1 MAYVKQ
7 NFVDNETVLSAEHLE
22 HIEDGIA
29 RNADALENGYIDYSD
44 GDNEITTTWVV
55 GGINVSN
62 GSNADMAN
70 RLRSNYIPV
79 DKGLIVSV
87 LGNNVEFC
95 PVYYNSS
102 KQFVSSPSEYQTTD
116 LRIGMGEET
125 IAFVRLM
132 IRNKTATNANLEVS
146 YGDNI
151 GLTQNAK
158 VKVFYTPEETEEV
171 ISEVM
176 QTATI
181 EEETNEVTATWVVG
195 AIDTSK
201 GIDNNTMN
209 TRLRCGY
216 ISTANGLN
224 VVVLGNN
231 AEFCPVY
238 FDKNKQFISSP
249 GAYQTTALQV
259 APNTNTAFVRL
270 MIRNKAATNAVLTA
284 DYGNNIGLTTVNPVK
299 IAKKIC
305 YPADL
310 SGKKIVFLGDSIP
323 HGQSYAGNIP
333 IPYPQVV
340 ANNLGMKLV
349 NYGIGGSTIAQQ
361 TNYGGAFQSKTE
373 FDWANKD
380 TSKYYQVINGQ
391 SYTTYAYSG
400 GAWVTSDVSL
410 RTPISARYSFMDD
423 DAEIVCVHCTTNDF
437 QYNWTD
443 LGTFDDTG
451 VNTYYGALHTLIKGL
466 MEKYEGK
473 TIFFITPLKRAQDPY
488 TTPTSVN
495 GKGKTLKEYRD
506 ILMEVCA
513 YYGIPVIDAWGAS
526 GLNPYLAFQADMFD
540 SVLTHPLQNGHK
552 LLGDMVASQILSIK
566 RFATT

>member
-1 MAYVKQ
+1 M
-7 NFVDNETVLSAEHLE
+7 DLLTLT
-22 HIEDGIA
+22 IA
-29 RNADALENGYIDYSD
+29 RKYTDERVARNTDALETGIIDYGD
-44 GDNEITTTWVV
+44 GVNEISTTWVV
-55 GGINVSN
+55 GGINTSN
-62 GSNADMAN
+62 GGNANMTT
-70 RLRSNYIPV
+70 RLRSDYIPT
-79 DKGLIVSV
+79 DNGLIASV
-87 LGNNVEFC
+87 LGGNAEFC
-95 PVYYNSS
+95 PVYYNAS
-102 KQFVSSPSEYQTTD
+102 KQFISSPNAYQTAD
-116 LRIGMGEET
+116 LQIGMGEES
-125 IAFVRLM
+125 IAYVRLM
-132 IRNKTATNANLEVS
+132 IRNRTAANANLEVS

-151 GLTQNAK
+151 SLTKNAK
-158 VKVFYTPEETEEV
+158 VKVFYTPEETEEA
-171 ISEVM
+171 IAEIM
-176 QTATI
+176 QAGTF

-195 AIDTSK
+195 AIDTNK

-270 MIRNKAATNAVLTA
+270 MIRNKSATNSALTA
-284 DYGNNIGLTTVNPVK
+284 DYGNNIGLSTVNAVK
-299 IAKKIC
+299 TVKKIY

-373 FDWANKD
+373 FDYASKD
-380 TSKYYQVINGQ
+380 TSKIYQVISGQ
-391 SYTTYAYSG
+391 SYTSYKYSN
-400 GAWVTSDVSL
+400 GAWVTDTGSY
-410 RTPISARYSFMDD
+410 RTPITARYSFMDD

-443 LGTFDDTG
+443 LGTFEDTG

-488 TTPTSVN
+488 TTPTSAN
-495 GKGKTLKEYRD
+495 GKGKTLKDYRD

-513 YYGIPVIDAWGAS
+513 FYGLPVIDAWGES
-526 GLNPYLAFQADMFD
+526 GLNPHLDFQTDLWD
-540 SVLTHPLQNGHK
+540 SVLTHPLQKGHK
-552 LLGDMVASQILSIK
+552 LLGDFVASKILSIK
-566 RFATT
+566 RFVTP